1 MPEYK
6 GAAVVFNKVFVL
18 QNTVCY
24 NHVVE
29 NVSFTEIVMEQYFIK
44 GGKMLRGVVDI
55 CGAKNSALALI
66 PAAILTSE
74 PVIINNLPDV
84 SDINLLL
91 DAITQIGARVER
103 IDRHKV
109 RIIGATVNSC
119 TLNYEY
125 ISKIRASYYLLG
137 SLLGRFHK
145 AEVAM
150 PGGCVIGARPIDL
163 HIKGFE
169 ALGAQVDLEDGQV
182 KARADELV
190 GNHIYFDV
198 VSVGAT
204 INVMLAA
211 VLAEGYTIIEN
222 SAKEPHVVDLAN
234 MLNSMGARI
243 RGAGTD
249 VIRIHGVESLHKTD
263 YTVIPDQIEAGTFLF
278 AGAATGGDVTVNNVI
293 PKHLESIT
301 AKLEDLGCII
311 EEYDEAVRVIADSR
325 LKATQVKTL
334 PYPGF
339 PTDMQP
345 QMTVALTLA
354 EGTSTVTESIF
365 ENRFKYTGE
374 LARMGAKVKVESNT
388 AIISGVPQLKGAQLK
403 APDLRAGA
411 ALTIAGLA
419 AEGFTQI
426 SGIEFIQR
434 GYENF
439 DAKLRSLGADIRKID
454 TEDKEEID
462 RFRQKCS

>member
-1 MPEYK
+1 MK
-6 GAAVVFNKVFVL
+6 
-18 QNTVCY
+18 
-24 NHVVE
+24 
-29 NVSFTEIVMEQYFIK
+29 QYFIK
-44 GGKMLRGVVDI
+44 GGKPLRGVVDI
-55 CGAKNSALALI
+55 CGAKNAALPLI
-66 PAAILTSE
+66 TAAILTEE
-74 PVIINNLPDV
+74 PVIISNLPDV

-91 DAITQIGARVER
+91 EAIAQIGAQVER

-109 RIIGATVNSC
+109 KIIGATVNSC
-119 TLNYEY
+119 CLNYDY

-137 SLLGRFHK
+137 ALLGRFHK

-150 PGGCVIGARPIDL
+150 PGGCVIGARPIDQ

-169 ALGAQVDLEDGQV
+169 ALGASVDLEDGLV
-182 KARADELV
+182 KAYAEDLS

-211 VLAEGYTIIEN
+211 VMADGNTIIEN

-234 MLNSMGARI
+234 MLNSMGANI

-249 VIRIHGVESLHKTD
+249 VIRIKGVPKLHKTE

-278 AGAATGGDVTVNNVI
+278 AGAITGGDVTVNNVI

-301 AKLEDLGCII
+301 AKLEDLGCDI
-311 EEYDEAVRVIADSR
+311 EEYDEAVRVIAGGR
-325 LKATQVKTL
+325 LQATHVKTL

-345 QMTVALTLA
+345 QMTAALTLA
-354 EGTSTVTESIF
+354 DGMSTVTESIF
-365 ENRFKYTGE
+365 ENRFKYAGD
-374 LARMGAKVKVESNT
+374 LARMGAKIKVESNT
-388 AIISGVPQLKGAQLK
+388 AIITGVLQLKGAQVS

-419 AEGFTQI
+419 AEGYTQVG
-426 SGIEFIQR
+426 GIEFILR

-439 DAKLRSLGADIRKID
+439 DGKLRSIGGSIELLDSEDTQAID
-454 TEDKEEID
+454 QFK
-462 RFRQKCS
+462 QKCS

>member
-1 MPEYK
+1 
-6 GAAVVFNKVFVL
+6 
-18 QNTVCY
+18 
-24 NHVVE
+24 
-29 NVSFTEIVMEQYFIK
+29 MEQYFIK
-44 GGKMLRGVVDI
+44 GGKPLRGVVDI

-74 PVIINNLPDV
+74 PVVINNLPDV

-91 DAITQIGARVER
+91 EAIAQIGARVER

-109 RIIGATVNSC
+109 KITGATVNSC

-163 HIKGFE
+163 HIKGFQ
-169 ALGAQVDLEDGQV
+169 ALGATVDLEDGQV
-182 KARADELV
+182 KARAEDLI

-211 VLAEGYTIIEN
+211 VLADGYTIIEN

-234 MLNSMGARI
+234 MLNSMGAHI

-249 VIRIHGVESLHKTD
+249 VIRIRGVKALHKTD

-278 AGAATGGDVTVNNVI
+278 AGAVTGGDVTVNNVI

-311 EEYDEAVRVIADSR
+311 EEYDEAVRVIADRR
-325 LKATQVKTL
+325 LRATQVKTL

-365 ENRFKYTGE
+365 ENRFKYTGD

-388 AIISGVPQLKGAQLK
+388 AIISGVPQLKGAQLS

-411 ALTIAGLA
+411 ALTLAGLA
-419 AEGFTQI
+419 AEGYTQVG
-426 SGIEFIQR
+426 GIEFIQR

-439 DAKLRSLGADIRKID
+439 DSKLRGLGADIQKID
-454 TEDKEEID
+454 TDD
-462 RFRQKCS
+462 RAGIENFRRRCG

>member
-1 MPEYK
+1 M
-6 GAAVVFNKVFVL
+6 
-18 QNTVCY
+18 
-24 NHVVE
+24 
-29 NVSFTEIVMEQYFIK
+29 
-44 GGKMLRGVVDI
+44 RGVVDI

-74 PVIINNLPDV
+74 PVVINNLPDV

-91 DAITQIGARVER
+91 EAIAQIGARVER

-109 RIIGATVNSC
+109 KITGATVNSC
-119 TLNYEY
+119 TLNYDY

-169 ALGAQVDLEDGQV
+169 ALGATVDLEDGQV
-182 KARADELV
+182 KAKADDLI
-190 GNHIYFDV
+190 GNHIYFDL

-211 VLAEGYTIIEN
+211 VLADGYTIIEN

-234 MLNSMGARI
+234 MLNSMGAHI

-249 VIRIHGVESLHKTD
+249 VIRIRGVKELHKTD
-263 YTVIPDQIEAGTFLF
+263 YSVIPDQIEAGTFLF
-278 AGAATGGDVTVNNVI
+278 AGAVTGGDVTVNNVI

-311 EEYDEAVRVIADSR
+311 EEYDEAVRVIADRR
-325 LKATQVKTL
+325 LRATQVKTL

-354 EGTSTVTESIF
+354 DGTSTVTESIF
-365 ENRFKYTGE
+365 ENRFKYTGD

-388 AIISGVPQLKGAQLK
+388 AIISGVHQLKGAQLN

-411 ALTIAGLA
+411 ALTLAGLA
-419 AEGFTQI
+419 ADGYTQVG
-426 SGIEFIQR
+426 GIEFIQR

-439 DAKLRSLGADIRKID
+439 DGKLRGLGADIQKID
-454 TEDKEEID
+454 TDDKAGIEN
-462 RFRQKCS
+462 FRQKCG

>member
-1 MPEYK
+1 
-6 GAAVVFNKVFVL
+6 
-18 QNTVCY
+18 
-24 NHVVE
+24 
-29 NVSFTEIVMEQYFIK
+29 MEQYFIK
-44 GGKMLRGVVDI
+44 GGKPLRGIVDI
-55 CGAKNSALALI
+55 CGAKNAALALI
-66 PAAILTSE
+66 AASILTSE
-74 PVIINNLPDV
+74 PVIISNLPDV

-91 DAITQIGARVER
+91 DAIAQIGAVVER

-109 RIIGATVNSC
+109 KIIGATVHSC

-150 PGGCVIGARPIDL
+150 PGGCVIGARPIDQ

-169 ALGAQVDLEDGQV
+169 ALGATVDLEDGQV
-182 KARADELV
+182 KAKAEELN

-211 VLAEGYTIIEN
+211 VLAEGNTIIEN
-222 SAKEPHVVDLAN
+222 PAKEPHVVDLAN
-234 MLNSMGARI
+234 MLNSMGAHV

-249 VIRIHGVESLHKTD
+249 VIRIRGVKSLHKTD

-301 AKLEDLGCII
+301 AKLEDLGCFI
-311 EEYDEAVRVIADSR
+311 EEYDEAVRVVAGTR
-325 LKATQVKTL
+325 LQATQVKTL

-345 QMTVALTLA
+345 QMTVALTLS
-354 EGTSTVTESIF
+354 EGISTVTESIF
-365 ENRFKYTGE
+365 ENRFKYAGE
-374 LARMGAKVKVESNT
+374 LARMGARIKIESNT
-388 AIISGVPQLKGAQLK
+388 AIITGVEKLKGAQVS

-419 AEGFTQI
+419 AEGYTQVG
-426 SGIEFIQR
+426 GIEFIQR
-434 GYENF
+434 GYEDF
-439 DAKLRSLGADIRKID
+439 DAKLRSLGGEIQKID
-454 TEDKEEID
+454 TQDQDKIEQ
-462 RFRQKCS
+462 FRQKCS